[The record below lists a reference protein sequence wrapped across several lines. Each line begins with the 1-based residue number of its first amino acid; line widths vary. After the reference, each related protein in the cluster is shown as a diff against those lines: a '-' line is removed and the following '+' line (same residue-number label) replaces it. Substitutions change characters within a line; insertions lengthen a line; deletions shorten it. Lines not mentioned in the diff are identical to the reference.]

1 MRRKAFFVMAMVAAL
16 GISMA
21 ADDGAGQRARGTVVA
36 RPADGFSMT
45 VPSGWKEAADAS
57 VALSLVRTDQSG
69 ASAVVI
75 VQRESA
81 PTAVTD
87 TLAKVSVR
95 IGQEEGNRTISS
107 DFDVVLDRPAVVAVF
122 EDQTT
127 RYRAVVVPRELG
139 ETSQVYYIVI
149 AGAPKAQYAKL
160 RASIEAVAAGLAIT
174 DVAPAARAAT
184 GRTLAAPAPAGGSG
198 ARDAA
203 FEAVLSPLGPGAS
216 TPAAAGAKDQKRRT
230 EALAAFDKGLVFA
243 RQQAWKEAEKAFRDA
258 EKRDDKDEPI
268 VFAVAYV
275 YLQLHRPDDA
285 LKRYKKFYEK
295 DPGNTK
301 ALVGMAASYEEAQN
315 YREAVKMWQRYTR
328 MELSRAEMDAGVAM
342 LRGAQE
348 LFAERYEIAENPGGG
363 ATNAAT
369 TDQELA
375 WGLDMATQLAGSGIP
390 LVKDREV
397 NAYVQD
403 LCQRLVARSKNFP
416 TNYELFVLDSAV
428 VNAQTTPGFIFVY
441 RGILEASDTEAELAG
456 VLAHEIGHSVGHH
469 IGKMQT
475 KLAQDQQTL
484 ESLQGSDNRLAKFLA
499 SMLAAGNPLGAL
511 SFNREQ
517 EEQADRLAVHIAYD
531 AGFDPRGLASMFQ
544 KFESAEPSS
553 RKSWDLMTRTHPF
566 SIDRVNAVNE
576 YAALLPER
584 SLTTTSP
591 AFTRMKARLAALP
604 PPEDQTGLMKP
615 AVAPEP
621 PSAPPAPSSGAG
633 GGTTPF
639 TIDGTPFA
647 GVVPAGWVARKTDG
661 GTVVFEGA
669 QGTEAYQASV
679 ELEVAPK
686 ANINGQL
693 DDVAQVVYGNM
704 AKRDAAR
711 VEAPE
716 RRSAG
721 DIPARIIRGS
731 FRAPMSGRSVD
742 IRQMSIVLDFPEH
755 FIVFSYYIPA
765 QLFDKYMPQ
774 FQQIVEQFEYRGR

>member
-1 MRRKAFFVMAMVAAL
+1 
-16 GISMA
+16 
-21 ADDGAGQRARGTVVA
+21 
-36 RPADGFSMT
+36 
-45 VPSGWKEAADAS
+45 
-57 VALSLVRTDQSG
+57 
-69 ASAVVI
+69 
-75 VQRESA
+75 
-81 PTAVTD
+81 
-87 TLAKVSVR
+87 
-95 IGQEEGNRTISS
+95 
-107 DFDVVLDRPAVVAVF
+107 
-122 EDQTT
+122 
-127 RYRAVVVPRELG
+127 
-139 ETSQVYYIVI
+139 
-149 AGAPKAQYAKL
+149 
-160 RASIEAVAAGLAIT
+160 
-174 DVAPAARAAT
+174 
-184 GRTLAAPAPAGGSG
+184 
-198 ARDAA
+198 
-203 FEAVLSPLGPGAS
+203 
-216 TPAAAGAKDQKRRT
+216 
-230 EALAAFDKGLVFA
+230 
-243 RQQAWKEAEKAFRDA
+243 
-258 EKRDDKDEPI
+258 
-268 VFAVAYV
+268 
-275 YLQLHRPDDA
+275 
-285 LKRYKKFYEK
+285 
-295 DPGNTK
+295 
-301 ALVGMAASYEEAQN
+301 
-315 YREAVKMWQRYTR
+315 VKMWQRYTR

-348 LFAERYEIAENPGGG
+348 QFAERYEIAENPGGG

-591 AFTRMKARLAALP
+591 AFKRMKARLAALP

-621 PSAPPAPSSGAG
+621 PSAPPAPSIFAQKLQPLMLTSG
-633 GGTTPF
+633 
-639 TIDGTPFA
+639 
-647 GVVPAGWVARKTDG
+647 
-661 GTVVFEGA
+661 
-669 QGTEAYQASV
+669 
-679 ELEVAPK
+679 
-686 ANINGQL
+686 
-693 DDVAQVVYGNM
+693 
-704 AKRDAAR
+704 
-711 VEAPE
+711 
-716 RRSAG
+716 
-721 DIPARIIRGS
+721 GS
-731 FRAPMSGRSVD
+731 L
-742 IRQMSIVLDFPEH
+742 IT
-755 FIVFSYYIPA
+755 
-765 QLFDKYMPQ
+765 
-774 FQQIVEQFEYRGR
+774 